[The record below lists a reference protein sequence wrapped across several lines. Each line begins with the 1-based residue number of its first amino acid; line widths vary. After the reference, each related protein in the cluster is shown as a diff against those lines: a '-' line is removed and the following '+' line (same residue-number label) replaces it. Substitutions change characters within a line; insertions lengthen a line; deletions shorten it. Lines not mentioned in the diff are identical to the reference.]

1 VRRPIGQQRL
11 DPLPQPVGNAPAVV
25 AVDKTHRLLLWSLV
39 RRPADQGIRRGLHNS
54 YRDTSLALDPG
65 FQAQV
70 RRLSGDSPLYAALR
84 PEALATLY
92 YIADR
97 VHAISGARQPL
108 LVAGA
113 VRDRAYEEKLPKR
126 ELAGPRSYSLYATGY
141 SFDIKRRYES
151 PRQAEA
157 FQAMLD
163 RLQALNVIAWKARGD
178 VIHISVSKRAEPL
191 LPLLRGAEL
200 EG

>member
-1 VRRPIGQQRL
+1 VLLGLLTEPARRHFTLASDFRTRVPRSGG
-11 DPLPQPVGNAPAVV
+11 DPA
-25 AVDKTHRLLLWSLV
+25 
-39 RRPADQGIRRGLHNS
+39 
-54 YRDTSLALDPG
+54 
-65 FQAQV
+65 
-70 RRLSGDSPLYAALR
+70 LYAALR

-108 LVAGA
+108 FVAAA
-113 VRDRAYEEKLPKR
+113 VRDRALEARLPKQD
-126 ELAGPRSYSLYATGY
+126 LAGPRSYSLSTTGY

-151 PRQAEA
+151 RGQAVA

-163 RLQALNVIAWKARGD
+163 RLQALNVIAWDARGE
-178 VIHISVSKRAEPL
+178 VIHITASKRAKPL
-191 LPLLRGAEL
+191 LPLLRGARL